1 MKGVCFIL
9 SLIFLVACYHEI
21 DTQPHGYSCQLS
33 VLDEAGNDLVE
44 DLLYGGQ
51 PNSGGLYEVWMRDYS
66 LNSPTKDARVSPIW
80 VDRETIPMVLTINA
94 EFSQKWDEWGE
105 DKEISYTL
113 QYPKLFGDESEH
125 TLTTYHA
132 NDSCFQIVLD
142 GQTYQPDST
151 GVFRIVWS
159 GAGK

>member
-1 MKGVCFIL
+1 MAILVNFLFSMKLEMIWWKT
-9 SLIFLVACYHEI
+9 CYMA
-21 DTQPHGYSCQLS
+21 DNRT
-33 VLDEAGNDLVE
+33 A
-44 DLLYGGQ
+44 
-51 PNSGGLYEVWMRDYS
+51 GGLYEVWMRDYS